1 MPVEKKDFY
10 YLRLSKEDGDVE
22 SGSVEE
28 SCSIQSQRTCIWQ
41 FLRKQGFKE
50 DDFGELVDDGFTG
63 TNMERPG
70 MRKLLRL
77 VELGKVR
84 TIVVRDLSRFAR
96 NYLEAGHYLEFIF
109 PAYDV
114 RFISIQDGF
123 DSQALGETTGG
134 LELAVHNLTN
144 QLYSKDIS
152 RKIKSA
158 VDLKKMSGEYVYG
171 TAPYGYRKGSD
182 KNTIVVDQEAA
193 IVVKWIFDRAA
204 EGVTISQIA
213 RRLNDKGVTTPSVY
227 LAAVRGKYKTRAFWT
242 YESVR
247 NILHNR
253 IYTGDT
259 VPFKSHVVRVGSNRV
274 KQLPEEIQQVIPNTH
289 EAIVSRAQYDKALM
303 VVKSTKAKTKV
314 SSSRNPFTSKL
325 FCSCCGNRLIKGK
338 AQNKNWYCTTARYKT
353 GLGCEEIKVPEKKL
367 TEIVLRA
374 IVTQCRL
381 MGEKIEKLKRE
392 EDSIQPEFLN
402 LEKEQRR
409 LRMQIEQTA
418 ASKIR
423 YYEEYVKGTFSKE
436 EFILRKQEES
446 QKESELKERLDVVEV
461 RLGEMKYL
469 MENRTEQISGGQ
481 ALTKYQDVTKLTPEL
496 MAELIRQIVIYPG
509 GRIKIEW
516 NFYNGWEEVVK

>member
-1 MPVEKKDFY
+1 MPVEKKDYY

-22 SGSVEE
+22 AGSVEE
-28 SCSIQSQRTCIWQ
+28 SCSIQSQRICIRQ

-70 MRKLLRL
+70 MRKLLGL
-77 VELGKVR
+77 VEAGKVR

-158 VDLKKMSGEYVYG
+158 VDLKKMNGEYVYG
-171 TAPYGYRKGSD
+171 TAPYGYRKGPD

-193 IVVKWIFDRAA
+193 IVVKRIFDWAA

-213 RRLNDKGVTTPSVY
+213 RRLNDDGVITPSVY

-274 KQLPEEIQQVIPNTH
+274 RHVPEGIQQVIPDTH
-289 EAIVSRAQYDKALM
+289 EAIVSRMVYDKALM

-314 SSSRNPFTSKL
+314 SGARNPFTSKL
-325 FCSCCGNRLIKGK
+325 FCGCCGNRLVKGK

-353 GLGCEEIKVPEKKL
+353 GLGCEEIKIPEEKL
-367 TEIVLRA
+367 AEIVLHA

-381 MGEKIEKLKRE
+381 MKEKIGQLKKE
-392 EDSIQPEFLN
+392 ETTIQSEFLN
-402 LEKEQRR
+402 LEKEHRR
-409 LRMQIEQTA
+409 LRMQIEQAA
-418 ASKIR
+418 ASKIQ
-423 YYEEYVKGTFSKE
+423 YYEEYVRGTFSKE
-436 EFILRKQEES
+436 EFILKK
-446 QKESELKERLDVVEV
+446 QKETQKENELKERLDVVELQ
-461 RLGEMKYL
+461 LGEMKNL
-469 MENRTEQISGGQ
+469 MENRTEQISDGQ
-481 ALTKYQDVTKLTPEL
+481 ALAKYQDVTKLTPEL
-496 MAELIRQIVIYPG
+496 MRELIRQIIIYPD
-509 GRIKIEW
+509 GRLRIEW
-516 NFYNGWEEVVK
+516 NFCNEWERAVE